1 MRLQSSAYMQFSR
14 IYLGRR
20 HTHNRGWDI
29 RCVCVHTYIYVCVR
43 VSLPLVPR
51 RHPSL
56 SQCRSCVFPLS
67 LSPSLSL
74 LLLYPS
80 CIPPSLTALSG
91 TAAARA
97 VIDAGVCEH
106 RVARCKDWALLTCA
120 RDFMGRTTRMSLSPE
135 GLCFDDGRILWTLIK
150 IEIKINR
157 AFCFFLQLKP
167 LMKSMKAI

>member
-1 MRLQSSAYMQFSR
+1 MYACAS
-14 IYLGRR
+14 
-20 HTHNRGWDI
+20 
-29 RCVCVHTYIYVCVR
+29 
-43 VSLPLVPR
+43 
-51 RHPSL
+51 
-56 SQCRSCVFPLS
+56 LS
-67 LSPSLSL
+67 LSFLAVTPRSLSVAPASSLFLSL

-157 AFCFFLQLKP
+157 AFCSFLQLKP
-167 LMKSMKAI
+167 REVNESNLMKSKNAAVILMIF